1 MQGNI
6 PPLFEQRMVDNMKAL
21 KIVFTVIIVVYTV
34 RVGQAIVMALEPTE
48 D

>member
-6 PPLFEQRMVDNMKAL
+6 PPLFEKRMIENMKAL

-34 RVGQAIVMALEPTE
+34 RISQAIVMAIEPTE